1 MNIEDLRIYCLNKQ
15 AVTESFPFDETSL
28 VFKVKNKMFAI
39 LSLDDDLAIS
49 LKCDPE
55 RAIELREKY
64 PAIIPGYHLNRKL
77 WNTIYI
83 DDSIS
88 GKLITELID
97 HSYALIVASL
107 PNKLKQELEN
117 L

>member
-1 MNIEDLRIYCLNKQ
+1 MNIEEIRMFCLSK
-15 AVTESFPFDETSL
+15 AGVTESFPFDEVTL
-28 VFKVKNKMFAI
+28 VFKVKNKMFAL
-39 LSLDDDLAIS
+39 LSLDDAHGIS

-64 PAIIPGYHLNRKL
+64 PAIIPGYHLNKQL
-77 WNTIYI
+77 WNTIQI
-83 DDSIS
+83 DASLS
-88 GKLITELID
+88 EKLIKELIN
-97 HSYALIVASL
+97 HSYDLIVASL

>member
-39 LSLDDDLAIS
+39 LSLDGDLAIS
-49 LKCDPE
+49 LKCNPE

>member
-1 MNIEDLRIYCLNKQ
+1 
-15 AVTESFPFDETSL
+15 
-28 VFKVKNKMFAI
+28 MFAI
-39 LSLDDDLAIS
+39 LSLDGDLAIS
-49 LKCDPE
+49 LKCNPE

>member
-1 MNIEDLRIYCLNKQ
+1 VNIEDLRIYCLNKQ

-39 LSLDDDLAIS
+39 LSLDGDLAIS
-49 LKCDPE
+49 LKCNPE